1 MRPEASRTSRALLR
15 APRSSRVLRS
25 VALLATAAVLT
36 VLTACSA
43 APTSADTPHA
53 ESTAVPTPT
62 ATPDPF
68 PKEPLT
74 ASTRYV
80 ALGDS
85 FAAGMGGGDEKGKC
99 RLSPRAY
106 PAVFAR
112 DAGIDLVV
120 NAACAGATTSDLLKH
135 QLIALDDRTDLV
147 TVSIGGNDLGVAAI
161 AGDCAAGKAA
171 ACRNEVTAALSLL
184 NVLPDRLDTVYS
196 AIAQAAPN
204 ARIVVTGY
212 TLLYDA
218 SDPNAPDFG
227 TAAAINAATLGLN
240 EVIRQA
246 VDEQRAAGKAM
257 TYLPV
262 DFAGHAIGDRKPWLN
277 TTGPDVFHPT
287 GAGYAEYAS
296 RLVQLLGKA
305 H

>member
-1 MRPEASRTSRALLR
+1 MRPEASRTRRAAR
-15 APRSSRVLRS
+15 PSRVLR
-25 VALLATAAVLT
+25 AAAVLASAAAIA
-36 VLTACSA
+36 LLSACSG
-43 APTSADTPHA
+43 APSSAETPRAVETS
-53 ESTAVPTPT
+53 VPAPT

-74 ASTRYV
+74 PSTRYV

-99 RLSPRAY
+99 RLSPASY
-106 PAVFAR
+106 PSVFAR
-112 DAGIDLVV
+112 KAGIDLIV

-135 QLIALDDRTDLV
+135 QLIALDDRTELV

-161 AGDCAAGKAA
+161 AGDCAAGKAT

-240 EVIRQA
+240 EVVRQA
-246 VDEQRAAGKAM
+246 VDEQRADGKPM

-262 DFAGHAIGDRKPWLN
+262 DFAGHAIGNRKPWLN

-287 GAGYAEYAS
+287 ASGYAEYAS
-296 RLVQLLGKA
+296 RLIQLLGKA
-305 H
+305 Q

>member
-1 MRPEASRTSRALLR
+1 VLR
-15 APRSSRVLRS
+15 A
-25 VALLATAAVLT
+25 AAVL
-36 VLTACSA
+36 AAASA
-43 APTSADTPHA
+43 ALALSGCSGAPSSAGTPQPAATSVPAPTQ
-53 ESTAVPTPT
+53 
-62 ATPDPF
+62 TPDPF
-68 PKEPLT
+68 PTEPLT

-85 FAAGMGGGDEKGKC
+85 YAAGMGGGAEQGKC
-99 RLSPRAY
+99 RLSPNGY
-106 PAVFAR
+106 PSVFAHR
-112 DAGIDLVV
+112 AGVDLVV

-147 TVSIGGNDLGVAAI
+147 TVSIGGNDLGVAEI
-161 AGDCAAGKAA
+161 AGSCAAGKAA
-171 ACRNEVTAALSLL
+171 ACRNQVTAALSLL

-218 SDPNAPDFG
+218 SDPGAADFQ
-227 TAAAINAATLGLN
+227 TAAAINAATIGLN

-246 VDEQRAAGKAM
+246 VDEQRADGKAM

-262 DFAGHAIGDRKPWLN
+262 DFAGHAIGDRTPWLN
-277 TTGPDVFHPT
+277 TSGADVFHPT
-287 GAGYAEYAS
+287 AAGYAEYAS
-296 RLVQLLGKA
+296 RLVGLLGKA
-305 H
+305 Q

>member
-1 MRPEASRTSRALLR
+1 MRPEASRNPR
-15 APRSSRVLRS
+15 APRVPRAFRAA
-25 VALLATAAVLT
+25 ALLASAAVLAL
-36 VLTACSA
+36 LTACSA
-43 APTSADTPHA
+43 SPGSAEPPRGA
-53 ESTAVPTPT
+53 ATAAPTPT
-62 ATPDPF
+62 AAPDPF

-80 ALGDS
+80 AVGDS
-85 FAAGMGGGDEKGKC
+85 FAAGMGGGDEQGKC
-99 RLSPRAY
+99 RLSPAAY
-106 PAVFAR
+106 PPVFAR
-112 DAGIDLVV
+112 KAGIDLVV

-212 TLLYDA
+212 TLLYDS

-227 TAAAINAATLGLN
+227 TAAALNAATLGLN

-246 VDEQRAAGKAM
+246 VDEQRADGKPM
-257 TYLPV
+257 EYLPV
-262 DFAGHAIGDRKPWLN
+262 DFAGHAIGDRRPWLN

-287 GAGYAEYAS
+287 AAGYAEYAS
-296 RLVQLLGKA
+296 RLIQLLGKA
-305 H
+305 Q

>member
-1 MRPEASRTSRALLR
+1 MRPEASRDTR
-15 APRSSRVLRS
+15 APRASRVLRA
-25 VALLATAAVLT
+25 VALLAAASAALVLT
-36 VLTACSA
+36 GCSGVPSSA
-43 APTSADTPHA
+43 EQPRASATS
-53 ESTAVPTPT
+53 SPTPT

-68 PKEPLT
+68 PTEPLT

-80 ALGDS
+80 AVGDS
-85 FAAGMGGGDEKGKC
+85 FAAGMGGGAEQGKC
-99 RLSPRAY
+99 RLSANGY

-112 DAGIDLVV
+112 RAGIDLVV

-161 AGDCAAGKAA
+161 AGDCAAGKAT

-212 TLLYDA
+212 TPLYDA
-218 SDPNAPDFG
+218 SDPSAPDFQ
-227 TAAAINAATLGLN
+227 TAAAINAATIGLN

-246 VDEQRAAGKAM
+246 VDEQRADGKPL

-262 DFAGHAIGDRKPWLN
+262 DFAGHAIGDRRPWLN
-277 TTGPDVFHPT
+277 TTGADVFHPT
-287 GAGYAEYAS
+287 AAGYAEYAN
-296 RLVQLLGKA
+296 RLVRLLGKA
-305 H
+305 Q

>member
-1 MRPEASRTSRALLR
+1 MRPEVLRDTR
-15 APRSSRVLRS
+15 APRASRVLRA
-25 VALLATAAVLT
+25 VALLAAA
-36 VLTACSA
+36 SA
-43 APTSADTPHA
+43 AIILSGCSGVSSSADQPHA
-53 ESTAVPTPT
+53 SATASPTPT

-68 PKEPLT
+68 PTEPLT

-80 ALGDS
+80 AVGDS
-85 FAAGMGGGDEKGKC
+85 FAAGMGAGAEQGKC
-99 RLSPRAY
+99 RLSANAY

-112 DAGIDLVV
+112 KAGIDLVV

-218 SDPNAPDFG
+218 SDPSAPDFQ

-246 VDEQRAAGKAM
+246 VDQQRADGKAV
-257 TYLPV
+257 TYLSV
-262 DFAGHAIGDRKPWLN
+262 DFTGHTIGDRRPWLN
-277 TTGPDVFHPT
+277 TTGADVFHPT
-287 GAGYAEYAS
+287 AAGYAEYAS

-305 H
+305 Q

>member
-1 MRPEASRTSRALLR
+1 MRPEAFRDTR
-15 APRSSRVLRS
+15 APRASRVLRA
-25 VALLATAAVLT
+25 VALLAAA
-36 VLTACSA
+36 SA
-43 APTSADTPHA
+43 AIVLSGCSGASSSADQPHA
-53 ESTAVPTPT
+53 SATASPTPT

-68 PKEPLT
+68 PTEPLT

-80 ALGDS
+80 AVGDS
-85 FAAGMGGGDEKGKC
+85 YAAGMGGGAEQGKC
-99 RLSPRAY
+99 RLSANAY

-112 DAGIDLVV
+112 KAGIDLVV

-218 SDPNAPDFG
+218 SDPSAPDFQ

-246 VDEQRAAGKAM
+246 VDQQRAAGKAV

-262 DFAGHAIGDRKPWLN
+262 DFAGHAIGDRRPWLN
-277 TTGPDVFHPT
+277 TTGTDVFHPT
-287 GAGYAEYAS
+287 AAGYAEYAS

-305 H
+305 Q

>member
-1 MRPEASRTSRALLR
+1 MRPEARRQPRARTAHGRLRALR
-15 APRSSRVLRS
+15 GAA
-25 VALLATAAVLT
+25 ALLAAVAVATLS
-36 VLTACSA
+36 ACSGAPSGAEPSRAPA
-43 APTSADTPHA
+43 AAA
-53 ESTAVPTPT
+53 PTPT

-85 FAAGMGGGDEKGKC
+85 YAAGMGGGDEKGAC
-99 RLSPRAY
+99 RLSPAAY
-106 PAVFAR
+106 PSVFAQK
-112 DAGIDLVV
+112 AGVDLVV

-147 TVSIGGNDLGVAAI
+147 TVSIGGNDLGVAEI
-161 AGDCAAGKAA
+161 AGDCAAGKAT

-184 NVLPDRLDTVYS
+184 NVLPDRLRTTYS

-212 TLLYDA
+212 VLLYDS
-218 SDPNAPDFG
+218 SDPSARDFQ
-227 TAAAINAATLGLN
+227 TAAAINAATIGLN

-246 VDEQRAAGKAM
+246 VDDQRARGVPM

-262 DFAGHAIGDRKPWLN
+262 DFAGHAVGDRTPWLN
-277 TTGPDVFHPT
+277 TSGADVFHPT
-287 GAGYAEYAS
+287 AAGYAQYAK
-296 RLVQLLGKA
+296 RLVQLLGTA
-305 H
+305 R

>member
-1 MRPEASRTSRALLR
+1 MRPEASREPRAQRASRGLHAVAVLAVAAAALAMSGCSGTAGR
-15 APRSSRVLRS
+15 AQPPQP
-25 VALLATAAVLT
+25 AATAAP
-36 VLTACSA
+36 TA
-43 APTSADTPHA
+43 
-53 ESTAVPTPT
+53 T

-68 PKEPLT
+68 PTEPLT

-85 FAAGMGGGDEKGKC
+85 FAAGLGGGAEQGKC
-99 RLSPRAY
+99 RISANGY

-112 DAGIDLVV
+112 KAGVDLVV

-135 QLIALDDRTDLV
+135 QLIALDERTDLV

-171 ACRNEVTAALSLL
+171 ACRNQVTAALSLL
-184 NVLPDRLDTVYS
+184 NVLPDRLRTVYS
-196 AIAQAAPN
+196 AVAQAAPN

-212 TLLYDA
+212 TVLYDA
-218 SDPNAPDFG
+218 SDPGARDFQ
-227 TAAAINAATLGLN
+227 TAAAINAASIGLN

-246 VDEQRAAGKAM
+246 VDEQRADGKAM

-262 DFAGHAIGDRKPWLN
+262 DFAGHAIGDRRPWLN
-277 TTGPDVFHPT
+277 TSGPDVFHPN
-287 GAGYAEYAS
+287 ASGYAEYAS
-296 RLVQLLGKA
+296 RLIHLLGKA
-305 H
+305 Q

>member
-1 MRPEASRTSRALLR
+1 MRPEASPNPRARRTRRALG
-15 APRSSRVLRS
+15 AAGVLAS
-25 VALLATAAVLT
+25 AALLAL
-36 VLTACSA
+36 LTACSG
-43 APTSADTPHA
+43 APTSAETPRA
-53 ESTAVPTPT
+53 ASTAAPAPT

-68 PKEPLT
+68 PTEPVT

-85 FAAGMGGGDEKGKC
+85 FAAGLGGGDEQGKC
-99 RLSPRAY
+99 RLSPNSY
-106 PAVFAR
+106 PSTFAR
-112 DAGIDLVV
+112 KTGVDLVV

-147 TVSIGGNDLGVAAI
+147 TLSIGGNDLGVAAI
-161 AGDCAAGKAA
+161 AGDCAAGKAT

-196 AIAQAAPN
+196 AVAQAAPN

-212 TLLYDA
+212 APLYDA
-218 SDPNAPDFG
+218 SDPSAPDFQ

-246 VDEQRAAGKAM
+246 VEEQRDAGKPM
-257 TYLPV
+257 MYLPV
-262 DFAGHAIGDRKPWLN
+262 AFAGHAIGDRRPWLN
-277 TTGPDVFHPT
+277 TTGADVFHPT
-287 GAGYAEYAS
+287 AEGYAEYAS
-296 RLVQLLGKA
+296 RLIQLLGKG